1 MTGDGRQNMMSVKKG
16 SSTVLFRG
24 GAVALATLM
33 LAACATSD
41 QEVATNGTSVDH
53 GAGSG
58 GETRL
63 ASALH
68 TAPNID
74 DPDAAPGG
82 LVEDPF
88 EDWNRFVFDLNT
100 LIYTLIQPVIAPYGV
115 LPDER
120 KRNVDNFVHNLST
133 PVILVNDLLQGEP
146 DRAWVTTQ
154 RFVINTAGGLGF
166 FDPATDMGLPR
177 HSEDFGQ
184 TLGVW
189 GVGDG
194 PYMVYPI
201 IGPSNPR
208 DGFGRIVDL
217 ATDPL
222 FWLSGPTAET
232 LSYSKAYVSNTSTVG
247 ANVPRLEELR
257 ANSLD
262 FYAAVRSLYTQS
274 RRAAVGNQ
282 EDGPARGAALAPP
295 GAAFDPDTFD
305 DGSTDETTKTD
316 GSDAAPD
323 EAGPVAQGSAA
334 GETGPAEGEDVGLG
348 PQALRIHVRAN
359 TAASSEAE

>member
-1 MTGDGRQNMMSVKKG
+1 MTGDGRQDMMSVKKG
-16 SSTVLFRG
+16 SSTILYRG
-24 GAVALATLM
+24 SALALATLM
-33 LAACATSD
+33 LAACATRD
-41 QEVATNGTSVDH
+41 QGVATTDTGASH
-53 GAGSG
+53 GAGAG
-58 GETRL
+58 GETQL
-63 ASALH
+63 ASTLH
-68 TAPNID
+68 TAPDID
-74 DPDAAPGG
+74 DPDAAPGD
-82 LVEDPF
+82 LVADPF

-100 LIYTLIQPVIAPYGV
+100 LIYTLMQPVIAPYGV

-166 FDPATDMGLPR
+166 FDPAADMGLPK

-222 FWLSGPTAET
+222 FWVSGPTAEAASNAKT
-232 LSYSKAYVSNTSTVG
+232 YTTITSQVGSNT
-247 ANVPRLEELR
+247 PRLEALR

-274 RRAAVGNQ
+274 RRAAIANQ
-282 EDGPARGAALAPP
+282 KDGAASGATLAPP
-295 GAAFDPDTFD
+295 GAAFDPDASD
-305 DGSTDETTKTD
+305 EDGADETVTTD
-316 GSDAAPD
+316 ASDAAPD
-323 EAGPVAQGSAA
+323 GAEPIAEGSGADEAGPADGD
-334 GETGPAEGEDVGLG
+334 DVGLG
-348 PQALRIHVRAN
+348 PQALRIQVRAH
-359 TAASSEAE
+359 TAAPTKAD